1 MVRVNAIH
9 AVGVGVST
17 NSGLAKAVHRRIAD
31 ARNDTSLRVQL
42 SAIEAL
48 GHVAAANR
56 ELSEGIFTEL
66 KPLLNDDDWQVRL
79 STLSGLFVASK
90 KRKDLNKEMIN
101 VTLIALS
108 DDDRTVRSEA
118 MDILKYQ
125 LENNRSS
132 AEVFVKGLKKELK
145 KRTIPGEVRAAYY
158 QALAEIVT
166 LRRLLIAD
174 VLDLLKSDYD
184 HEENVVRLALS
195 DALKASV
202 QKLKTTRE
210 PLPEIKKS
218 LNKIMA
224 SIQKAANHSH
234 PGIRRDAYLNM
245 TEICAALTYYKVAK
259 RGRNAI
265 TTAKRH
271 EKDVGLLEF
280 LETCRIRAKPPL
292 SNLD

>member
-1 MVRVNAIH
+1 
-9 AVGVGVST
+9 
-17 NSGLAKAVHRRIAD
+17 
-31 ARNDTSLRVQL
+31 
-42 SAIEAL
+42 
-48 GHVAAANR
+48 
-56 ELSEGIFTEL
+56 
-66 KPLLNDDDWQVRL
+66 
-79 STLSGLFVASK
+79 
-90 KRKDLNKEMIN
+90 
-101 VTLIALS
+101 
-108 DDDRTVRSEA
+108 